1 MSSKIPFPPPG
12 FDELTADEQVEYV
25 QELWDYIV
33 DSRSDQISIPDWHR
47 EILEERMAQYR
58 ENGDE
63 GIPFEQFEKELFEQL
78 RKG

>member
-33 DSRSDQISIPDWHR
+33 DSRSDEISIPDWHR
-47 EILEERMAQYR
+47 EIIKERLDR
-58 ENGDE
+58 ENPEDGTPWE
-63 GIPFEQFEKELFEQL
+63 EFEKELLEQL
-78 RKG
+78 MKG